1 MTEQTPP
8 SKPEAPEVSED
19 SEVQDAQVSEQSDEQ
34 PEQEASES
42 QSPTPGEEAESQGTP
57 DASETPDADEKM
69 SAAPKKEVPVPED
82 LDLRVEAALMT
93 TDRAISVA
101 KLTEILG
108 GVAAK
113 PIREA
118 IDQLNKVYDESNRS
132 FRIEQLAGGYQIVT
146 LPKYAQVLANL
157 HKSRQSNKLTAAAM
171 ETLAIIAYK
180 QPILRAEIEAI
191 RGVSSGETVRS
202 LMERHLVKIVGRAEE
217 IGRPMLYG
225 TTKQF
230 LEVFGLATLK
240 DLPNAGELR
249 PPKPRSLIPAKDE
262 LGEDGKAISD
272 QKEEANEQDAEQE
285 QTPPAENDETV
296 TEQAQVADEV
306 DEAQTPSDEQVESDD
321 AAEQA
326 IDTTETQ
333 DDEKTKQE

>member
-1 MTEQTPP
+1 MTEPTPP
-8 SKPEAPEVSED
+8 SPEAPEASSHEEQNSE
-19 SEVQDAQVSEQSDEQ
+19 EQAQQ
-34 PEQEASES
+34 PEVEASQPES
-42 QSPTPGEEAESQGTP
+42 SILTEAET
-57 DASETPDADEKM
+57 
-69 SAAPKKEVPVPED
+69 APAKPAKEVPVPED

-93 TDRAISVA
+93 TDRAISAA
-101 KLTEILG
+101 KLSEILG

-113 PIREA
+113 PIRDA
-118 IDQLNKVYDESNRS
+118 IDQLNKVYNETGRS
-132 FRIEQLAGGYQIVT
+132 FRVEQLAGGYQIVT

-202 LMERHLVKIVGRAEE
+202 LMEKHLVKIVGRAEE

-230 LEVFGLATLK
+230 LEVFGLASLK

-249 PPKPRSLIPAKDE
+249 PPKPRALIPAKDE
-262 LGEDGKAISD
+262 LSDDGVAPSEK
-272 QKEEANEQDAEQE
+272 
-285 QTPPAENDETV
+285 TAENTEENADATPVVPEAV
-296 TEQAQVADEV
+296 TDTPEAPDTPEV
-306 DEAQTPSDEQVESDD
+306 IDEQV
-321 AAEQA
+321 
-326 IDTTETQ
+326 TQ
-333 DDEKTKQE
+333 TQEDEATKEA

>member
-8 SKPEAPEVSED
+8 SKPDAPEASED
-19 SEVQDAQVSEQSDEQ
+19 SEVQDAQVTEQSDEQ
-34 PEQEASES
+34 TDQEASES
-42 QSPTPGEEAESQGTP
+42 QATNSPEAQDSS
-57 DASETPDADEKM
+57 DVDEKQ
-69 SAAPKKEVPVPED
+69 SATPKKEVPVPED

-108 GVAAK
+108 GVAGK

-118 IDQLNKVYDESNRS
+118 IDQLNKVYDDSNRS

-230 LEVFGLATLK
+230 LEVFGLASLK

-272 QKEEANEQDAEQE
+272 KQEEAKDQDAEKQ
-285 QTPPAENDETV
+285 QTPPAETDETV
-296 TEQAQVADEV
+296 TEQQAAPEQV
-306 DEAQTPSDEQVESDD
+306 DEAQTPSQ
-321 AAEQA
+321 EQA
-326 IDTTETQ
+326 ESADTDQQANEEPEAQ
-333 DDEKTKQE
+333 NEEETKQQ

>member
-8 SKPEAPEVSED
+8 SSPEV
-19 SEVQDAQVSEQSDEQ
+19 SEVQDADVPEQPQEL
-34 PEQEASES
+34 PEQEASKS
-42 QSPTPGEEAESQGTP
+42 QSTPA
-57 DASETPDADEKM
+57 ETPEAPEADEKK

-108 GVAAK
+108 GVAGK
-113 PIREA
+113 PIKDA

-157 HKSRQSNKLTAAAM
+157 HKSRQSNKLTAAGM

-230 LEVFGLATLK
+230 LEVFGLASLK

-249 PPKPRSLIPAKDE
+249 PPKPRALIPAKDE
-262 LGEDGKAISD
+262 LAEDGQAVSD
-272 QKEEANEQDAEQE
+272 KQDDAQEQDTEQ
-285 QTPPAENDETV
+285 QTPATESDEVT
-296 TEQAQVADEV
+296 TEQADASAQVDKAQPPSEDQPESTDTDQETSDTPETQN
-306 DEAQTPSDEQVESDD
+306 DEA
-321 AAEQA
+321 
-326 IDTTETQ
+326 
-333 DDEKTKQE
+333 TKQE